1 MKIKAMFTLYK
12 IDIRG
17 GGGGRVCLRDFLV
30 GMCRREAGTLSLYQ
44 S

>member
-17 GGGGRVCLRDFLV
+17 GGGGEGLIKGFFGGNVP
-30 GMCRREAGTLSLYQ
+30 
-44 S
+44 